1 MDQPRDWSP
10 QDLEIDAATARTVF
24 RDERLLEPLEQY
36 GVAFEHY
43 VPVVRQLLSRLDE
56 IADDATA
63 AKAMA
68 AIAAD
73 VDARTALRYLTAP
86 PVSEDDLRVLADTP
100 FTRSAMLAGGGRAVS
115 LRDTIF
121 RIIDGFR
128 FPWIAD
134 RRNATDDELE
144 RAVLATAV
152 LLATRKVETSRR
164 SEANKRQESLVVDAL
179 VVAGFKQV
187 PARDIPQ
194 PDAAPTPGTF
204 CGESR
209 FGTTKADFVV
219 RLHDQRILAIECKV
233 SNSAVNSYKRV
244 NHEAANKAR
253 TWLNDFG
260 HRTTVP
266 AAVLAGVFKP
276 ANLITAQAAG
286 LSLFW
291 AHRLS
296 DLTAFVREA
305 I

>member
-1 MDQPRDWSP
+1 M
-10 QDLEIDAATARTVF
+10 IDAATARTVS
-24 RDERLLEPLEQY
+24 REERSLKPLAKY
-36 GVAFEHY
+36 GAALEHY
-43 VPVVRQLLSRLDE
+43 VPVVGRLLSRPEESAEDAGAPE
-56 IADDATA
+56 AMAATA
-63 AKAMA
+63 AGG
-68 AIAAD
+68 
-73 VDARTALRYLTAP
+73 DARTALRCTTAP

-100 FTRSAMLAGGGRAVS
+100 FTRAAMLAGAGRALS

-179 VVAGFKQV
+179 VAAGFKQV

-219 RLHDQRILAIECKV
+219 RLHDQRIMAIECKV

-244 NHEAANKAR
+244 NHEAADKAR
-253 TWLNDFG
+253 TWLVE
-260 HRTTVP
+260 RRRSVP
-266 AAVLAGVFKP
+266 G
-276 ANLITAQAAG
+276 
-286 LSLFW
+286 
-291 AHRLS
+291 
-296 DLTAFVREA
+296 
-305 I
+305 